1 MLRKDILI
9 KELNDLLTHHS
20 IAVRNLSSINMNVQA
35 ILPENP
41 YLKIANILFQL
52 NLKNT
57 NVLECNADTI
67 DLCDEINEL
76 KNLSSMSRII

>member
-20 IAVRNLSSINMNVQA
+20 IAVRNLNSINMNAQA
-35 ILPENP
+35 ILPENL

>member
-20 IAVRNLSSINMNVQA
+20 IAVRNLSSINMNAQA
-35 ILPENP
+35 ILPENL